1 MKNFNKNIFFRDYK
15 DISLFNKYLFVFFS
29 LTILIGLY
37 FGEDSSGGGTII
49 DFNSTFPMVE
59 NPFIFRDDINWHFPL
74 HFYIAGF
81 LYDVLGSKTFLKFSF
96 VISSYC
102 IPILFYICLR
112 NRYSKIDKNNLFLFS
127 LILFLIPALRTSA
140 IWPNPHF
147 TATFFFI
154 GSLIYF
160 VKWEKAK
167 NFKAITT
174 NLFLTIALMSL
185 AVYTRQLY
193 ALIFL
198 FLVFIFFRKLEF
210 KTFFKTSLLILLFAL
225 PGFYL
230 VFTWPKTLALSFDL
244 KLYNSVL
251 VNTSIISLYLI
262 PFYFIDFWF
271 KKKNFLKENINFKAS
286 LFSILTVLI
295 LSIYFDYNYRHG
307 GGAFLKLSLLSLD
320 NLYLFY
326 LTSIVGIYLFFLLC
340 KNNLDNFI
348 LTSLIIF
355 GFSATVLT
363 QKYFEPMMIIL
374 FFIFYKSETFENVL
388 KNKKKITYSL
398 LYFTI
403 YLLSAIVNDIYNFNS
418 SL

>member
-1 MKNFNKNIFFRDYK
+1 
-15 DISLFNKYLFVFFS
+15 
-29 LTILIGLY
+29 
-37 FGEDSSGGGTII
+37 
-49 DFNSTFPMVE
+49 
-59 NPFIFRDDINWHFPL
+59 
-74 HFYIAGF
+74 
-81 LYDVLGSKTFLKFSF
+81 
-96 VISSYC
+96 
-102 IPILFYICLR
+102 
-112 NRYSKIDKNNLFLFS
+112 
-127 LILFLIPALRTSA
+127 
-140 IWPNPHF
+140 
-147 TATFFFI
+147 
-154 GSLIYF
+154 
-160 VKWEKAK
+160 
-167 NFKAITT
+167 
-174 NLFLTIALMSL
+174 MSL

-198 FLVFIFFRKLEF
+198 FLVFIFFKKLEF
-210 KTFFKTSLLILLFAL
+210 KTFLKTSLLILFFAL

-230 VFTWPKTLALSFDL
+230 IFTWPKTLTLSFDL

-251 VNTSIISLYLI
+251 VNVSIISLYLI

-271 KKKNFLKENINFKAS
+271 KKKIFLKENISFKAF

-307 GGAFLKLSLLSLD
+307 GGAFIKLSLLSLD

>member
-1 MKNFNKNIFFRDYK
+1 
-15 DISLFNKYLFVFFS
+15 
-29 LTILIGLY
+29 
-37 FGEDSSGGGTII
+37 
-49 DFNSTFPMVE
+49 
-59 NPFIFRDDINWHFPL
+59 
-74 HFYIAGF
+74 
-81 LYDVLGSKTFLKFSF
+81 
-96 VISSYC
+96 
-102 IPILFYICLR
+102 
-112 NRYSKIDKNNLFLFS
+112 
-127 LILFLIPALRTSA
+127 
-140 IWPNPHF
+140 
-147 TATFFFI
+147 
-154 GSLIYF
+154 
-160 VKWEKAK
+160 
-167 NFKAITT
+167 
-174 NLFLTIALMSL
+174 MSL

-198 FLVFIFFRKLEF
+198 FLVFIFLKKLKF
-210 KTFFKTSLLILLFAL
+210 KTFLKTSLLILFFAL

-230 VFTWPKTLALSFDL
+230 VFTWPRTLALSFDL

-271 KKKNFLKENINFKAS
+271 KKKIFLKENINFKAF

-295 LSIYFDYNYRHG
+295 LSIYFNYNDKIDIG
-307 GGAFLKLSLLSLD
+307 GGAFMKLSLLLLD

-326 LTSIVGIYLFFLLC
+326 LTSIVGIYLFFLIC

-355 GFSATVLT
+355 GFSATILL

-374 FFIFYKSETFENVL
+374 FFTFYKSEAFENIL
-388 KNKKKITYSL
+388 KNKKKIIYSL

-403 YLLSAIVNDIYNFNS
+403 YFISAIINDIYNFNS

>member
-1 MKNFNKNIFFRDYK
+1 MKNFDKNIFFRDYK

-29 LTILIGLY
+29 LTLLIGLY

-49 DFNSTFPMVE
+49 DFATMLPLLE
-59 NPFIFRDDINWHFPL
+59 NPLIFRDDINWHFPL
-74 HFYIAGF
+74 HYYIAGF
-81 LYDVLGSKTFLKFSF
+81 LYNIFESVNFLKFFF
-96 VISSYC
+96 VISSYF

-112 NRYSKIDKNNLFLFS
+112 NKYPKIDKNNLFLFS
-127 LILFLIPALRTSA
+127 LILFCIPALRTSA

-160 VKWEKAK
+160 VKWEKEK
-167 NFKAITT
+167 NFKIITT
-174 NLFLTIALMSL
+174 NLFLTITLMSL

-198 FLVFIFFRKLEF
+198 FLVFIFFRKLKF
-210 KTFFKTSLLILLFAL
+210 KIFLKTSLLILFFAL

-251 VNTSIISLYLI
+251 VNASIISLYLI

-271 KKKNFLKENINFKAS
+271 KKKFFLKENISFKAF

-295 LSIYFDYNYRHG
+295 LSIYFDYNYKHG
-307 GGAFLKLSLLSLD
+307 GGAFIKLSLLLLD

-326 LTSIVGIYLFFLLC
+326 LTSIVGIYLFFLIC

-374 FFIFYKSETFENVL
+374 FFTFYKSETFENVL
-388 KNKKKITYSL
+388 KNKKKVIYSL

-403 YLLSAIVNDIYNFNS
+403 YLLSAIINDIYNFNS

>member
-29 LTILIGLY
+29 FTLLIGLY
-37 FGEDSSGGGTII
+37 FGEDSSGGGTIT
-49 DFNSTFPMVE
+49 DFPKMLLLFE
-59 NPFIFRDDINWHFPL
+59 NPLVFRDDINWHFPL
-74 HFYIAGF
+74 HYYIGGF
-81 LYDVLGSKTFLKFSF
+81 LYNISGSVNFLKFFF
-96 VISSYC
+96 VISSYF

-112 NRYSKIDKNNLFLFS
+112 NKYPKIDKNNLFLFS
-127 LILFLIPALRTSA
+127 LILFCIPALRTSA

-154 GSLIYF
+154 GSLICF
-160 VKWEKAK
+160 VKWEKEK

-225 PGFYL
+225 PGIYL
-230 VFTWPKTLALSFDL
+230 VINWPKTLIQPFDL
-244 KLYNSVL
+244 KIYNSIL
-251 VNTSIISLYLI
+251 INTSIISLYLI
-262 PFYFIDFWF
+262 PFYFLDFWF
-271 KKKNFLKENINFKAS
+271 NQKKFLKRNINFKAA
-286 LFSILTVLI
+286 LFSILTVSI
-295 LSIYFDYNYRHG
+295 LSIYFDYNYKLG
-307 GGAFLKLSLLSLD
+307 GGAFIKLSLLLLD

-326 LTSIVGIYLFFLLC
+326 LTSIAGIYLLFLSCQSSL
-340 KNNLDNFI
+340 NNFVI
-348 LTSLIIF
+348 TSLIIF
-355 GFSATVLT
+355 GISAIILP
-363 QKYFEPMMIIL
+363 QKYFEPMVIIL
-374 FFIFYKSETFENVL
+374 FFTVYKLKIFENIL
-388 KNKKKITYSL
+388 KNKKKIIYSL
-398 LYFTI
+398 LYFI
-403 YLLSAIVNDIYNFNS
+403 VYLLSAIVNDIYNFNF